1 MEKYERKPP
10 TTMRLKGFWR
20 DRRGDG
26 QRFIYKLER
35 YFWCIRYAAKRAWI
49 GYDDVDVFDVG
60 YRTAE
65 RLIDT
70 LSEFAVDHREH
81 VDAPDVDAAALKI
94 IDLLGYY
101 DEERA
106 FKELFPD
113 APITERELCDYK
125 FTAPDYTVEQIK
137 EAYALQSAKLKEAFT
152 LFGEYCERFWI

>member
-1 MEKYERKPP
+1 MTKYERKSP

-60 YRTAE
+60 GRTIE
-65 RLIDT
+65 RLVDVMGEFYKGH
-70 LSEFAVDHREH
+70 SEQI
-81 VDAPDVDAAALKI
+81 DAPDVDAAALKI
-94 IDLLGYY
+94 IDLLGYC

-106 FKELFPD
+106 FNELFPD
-113 APITERELCDYK
+113 ETHHSY
-125 FTAPDYTVEQIK
+125 EQIK
-137 EAYALQSAKLKEAFT
+137 EAYALSSAKLKEAFT